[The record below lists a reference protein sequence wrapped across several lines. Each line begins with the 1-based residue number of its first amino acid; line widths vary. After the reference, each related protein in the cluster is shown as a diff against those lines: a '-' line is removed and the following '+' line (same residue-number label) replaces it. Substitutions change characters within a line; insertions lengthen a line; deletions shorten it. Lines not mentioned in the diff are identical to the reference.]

1 MPKRKIILH
10 VQNPN
15 TYNCMET
22 KWEGKTLM
30 KNSTKSASENKD
42 TPVRKWS
49 RALKDLNKNLAKEVT
64 AMANKHMKRR

>member
-42 TPVRKWS
+42 SPVRKW
-49 RALKDLNKNLAKEVT
+49 
-64 AMANKHMKRR
+64 